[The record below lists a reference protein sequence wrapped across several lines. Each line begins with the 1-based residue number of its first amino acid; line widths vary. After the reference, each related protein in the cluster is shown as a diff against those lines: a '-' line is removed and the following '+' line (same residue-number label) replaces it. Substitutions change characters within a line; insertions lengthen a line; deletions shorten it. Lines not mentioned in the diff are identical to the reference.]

1 MTTPEPATPSQPD
14 RPLRAIDTFVNV
26 NMGSIHKAR
35 FLERV
40 STDYFKRG
48 EAMFKDESP
57 ESLLEQMDALN
68 VEKAVITM
76 RAHEPD
82 DRILAFPDFAPDRF
96 VLSIS
101 VDPRQ
106 GMKAVRELEALAKN
120 HPVVLARVVPF
131 FFNLP
136 PNDRV
141 YYPIYT
147 KCCELAL
154 PISVNTGIPGPP
166 APGMCQYPMHL
177 DDVCLFFPELTVI
190 MAHGADPW
198 WREAI
203 RLMIKYRNLY
213 LMTSAFAPKYFPDE
227 LIQFMNTRGKNK
239 IMFASDH
246 PVLSIERCVTE
257 AREMQLRDGVLE
269 KFLYDN
275 AQRVLFDRQQRD
287 TLGESMNMALDGY

>member
-1 MTTPEPATPSQPD
+1 MSD
-14 RPLRAIDTFVNV
+14 RVPAIDTFVNV
-26 NMGSIHKAR
+26 NMGSISRPA
-35 FLERV
+35 FLDRV
-40 STDYFKRG
+40 ATDYFKRG
-48 EAMFKDESP
+48 EAMFEDESP
-57 ESLLEQMDALN
+57 ESLLDKMDAAG
-68 VEKAVITM
+68 VQKAVITM
-76 RAHEPD
+76 RAHEQD
-82 DRILAFPDFAPDRF
+82 ERILSFPAANPDRF

-101 VDPRQ
+101 LDPRL
-106 GMKAVRELEALAKN
+106 GMRAVRELEALTRA

-136 PNDRV
+136 PNDRA

-147 KCCELAL
+147 KCCELDL

-198 WREAI
+198 WAEAI

-213 LMTSAFAPKYFPDE
+213 LMTSAYSPRYFPQE
-227 LIQFMNTRGKNK
+227 LLHYMNTRGREK

-246 PVLSIERCVTE
+246 PVLTIERSVRE
-257 AREMQLRDGVLE
+257 ARELVLRDGVLE
-269 KFLYDN
+269 AFLYGN
-275 AQRVLFDRQQRD
+275 AQRVLFDRAKRD
-287 TLGESMNMALDGY
+287 TRGESLQTGMESY

>member
-1 MTTPEPATPSQPD
+1 MPSDTAAPTPSP
-14 RPLRAIDTFVNV
+14 AIDTFVNV
-26 NMGSIHKAR
+26 NMGSIARAR
-35 FLERV
+35 FLDRV

-48 EAMFKDESP
+48 EAMFQDETP
-57 ESLLEQMDALN
+57 ESLLEQMDTLGI
-68 VEKAVITM
+68 EKVVVTM

-82 DRILAFPDFAPDRF
+82 ARILAFPDAAPDRIA
-96 VLSIS
+96 LSLS
-101 VDPRQ
+101 LDPRM
-106 GMKAVRELEALAKN
+106 GMATVRALDRYARDY
-120 HPVVLARVVPF
+120 PVVLARVVPF

-141 YYPIYT
+141 YYPVYA
-147 KCCELAL
+147 KCCELGL

-227 LIQFMNTRGKNK
+227 LVQFMNTRGKDK
-239 IMFASDH
+239 ILFASDH
-246 PVLSIERCVTE
+246 PVLTMERCVDE
-257 AREMQLRDGVLE
+257 ARSLLAPRLREGVLE
-269 KFLYDN
+269 KFLHGN
-275 AQRVLFDRQQRD
+275 AQRVLFDREQRD
-287 TLGESMNMALDGY
+287 TLGEALRTGMDGY

>member
-1 MTTPEPATPSQPD
+1 MPADAPPPSP
-14 RPLRAIDTFVNV
+14 AIDTFVNV
-26 NMGSIHKAR
+26 NMGSIARAR
-35 FLERV
+35 FLDRV

-48 EAMFKDESP
+48 EAMFQDETP
-57 ESLLEQMDALN
+57 ASLLKQMDALGIDK
-68 VEKAVITM
+68 VVVTM

-82 DRILAFPDFAPDRF
+82 ERILAFPDAAPERIA
-96 VLSIS
+96 LSLS
-101 VDPRQ
+101 LDPRL
-106 GMKAVRELEALAKN
+106 GMATVRALDRYTRDY
-120 HPVVLARVVPF
+120 PVVLARVVPF

-141 YYPIYT
+141 YYPVYA
-147 KCCELAL
+147 KCCELGL

-227 LIQFMNTRGKNK
+227 LVHFMNTRGQEK
-239 IMFASDH
+239 ILFASDH
-246 PVLSIERCVTE
+246 PVLTMERCVEE
-257 AREMQLRDGVLE
+257 ARTLLAPRLRDGVLE
-269 KFLYDN
+269 SFLHGN
-275 AQRVLFDRQQRD
+275 AQRVLFDRERRD
-287 TLGESMNMALDGY
+287 TLGEAMRTGMDGY

>member
-1 MTTPEPATPSQPD
+1 MSDQTTSADNTSAAPK
-14 RPLRAIDTFVNV
+14 AIDTFVNV
-26 NMGSIHKAR
+26 NMGSIQKAR

-48 EAMFKDESP
+48 EAMFRDETP
-57 ESLLEQMDALN
+57 ESLLAQMDELGI
-68 VEKAVITM
+68 EKVVVTM

-82 DRILAFPDFAPDRF
+82 ERILAFPDAAPERI

-101 VDPRQ
+101 CDPRL
-106 GMKAVRELEALAKN
+106 GMKTLRALQSLHEA

-136 PNDRV
+136 PDDRV
-141 YYPIYT
+141 YYPLYA
-147 KCCELAL
+147 KCCELDL

-177 DDVCLFFPELTVI
+177 DEVCLFFPELTII

-213 LMTSAFAPKYFPDE
+213 LMTSAYSPKYFPPE
-227 LIQFMNTRGKNK
+227 LIQFMNTRGKDK

-246 PVLSIERCVTE
+246 PVLTMERTVNE
-257 AREMQLRDGVLE
+257 ARALELREGVVE

-275 AQRVLFDRQQRD
+275 AQRVLFDRLKRD
-287 TLGESMNMALDGY
+287 DLGEALRTGMEGY

>member
-1 MTTPEPATPSQPD
+1 MTARLPV
-14 RPLRAIDTFVNV
+14 IDTFVNV
-26 NMGSIHKAR
+26 NLGSVERPA
-35 FLERV
+35 FLDRV
-40 STDYFKRG
+40 ATDYFKRG
-48 EAMFKDESP
+48 EAMFEDESV
-57 ESLLEQMDALN
+57 ESLLAKMDAAG
-68 VEKAVITM
+68 VEKVVITM
-76 RAHEPD
+76 RANEPD
-82 DRILAFPDFAPDRF
+82 PRVLAFPDAAPDRI

-101 VDPRQ
+101 VDPRL
-106 GMKAVRELEALAKN
+106 GMKAVRDLEGLARN

-141 YYPIYT
+141 YYPVYT
-147 KCCELAL
+147 KCCELDL

-198 WREAI
+198 WAEAI

-213 LMTSAFAPKYFPDE
+213 LMTSAYSPKYFPE
-227 LIQFMNTRGKNK
+227 PLIQFMNTRGKDK

-246 PVLSIERCVTE
+246 PVLTIARTVAE
-257 AREMQLRDGVLE
+257 ARELVLRDGVLE
-269 KFLYDN
+269 KFLYGN
-275 AQRVLFDRQQRD
+275 AQRVLFDRVKRD
-287 TLGESMNMALDGY
+287 TLGEALRTGMEY